1 LHEFGREGD
10 LHLQFFMGGERSR
23 PEFAD
28 VFGRVD
34 EQNILIG
41 SRARRQEVGR
51 FGYAGFEEAIANA
64 PIFFSGKNVSTN
76 GKVIIVAVDK
86 LEGEHASTR
95 GRSVS
100 TQPSKFSRA
109 AAGNPMIRA
118 CKRSPDEPITNYFRL
133 GGDVGV
139 TSGRRTGTIAPRDGS
154 AAAVARENTSS

>member
-1 LHEFGREGD
+1 
-10 LHLQFFMGGERSR
+10 MGGERSR

-64 PIFFSGKNVSTN
+64 AIFLRGKNVGAN

-100 TQPSKFSRA
+100 LRRQNS
-109 AAGNPMIRA
+109 AGLPPRTPMI
-118 CKRSPDEPITNYFRL
+118 
-133 GGDVGV
+133 
-139 TSGRRTGTIAPRDGS
+139 
-154 AAAVARENTSS
+154 